1 VTCEGA
7 QVVET
12 CQGVQRGGTGLTR
25 ACGSSTSSG
34 FTTRGLDGWRWA
46 TARGGAGA
54 GFTTLQRRGG
64 GQRRARGRGG
74 AGGGRLTVARGG
86 AGGGQGDM

>member
-7 QVVET
+7 QVAET

-25 ACGSSTSSG
+25 ACGSSASSG

-46 TARGGAGA
+46 TARGGR
-54 GFTTLQRRGG
+54 LGG
-64 GQRRARGRGG
+64 GQRRGWRRIHHLVEEGRWPEE
-74 AGGGRLTVARGG
+74 GGG
-86 AGGGQGDM
+86 